1 MSNRVQ
7 DCHPLKSVEDAH
19 KPCFLGLVSN
29 IVLDTVGRL
38 DAPAPLPWQY
48 PMSKKPLTAIAVAK
62 ARTGAER
69 REIPDAGC
77 RGLYLVIQPSGH
89 RSWALR
95 YRSRGRP
102 VKFTLGPALIGAG
115 AESATAPA
123 LDTPLSLAAARE
135 LATRTLR
142 EVQAGHDPAVAKRR
156 RREEQHAAE
165 ADTLQAV
172 SEEFLRREGPRLR
185 TLVQRR
191 SDLGLLYK
199 PLGQLPVPEI
209 RRAMFSREFDRI
221 EDQRGPVRANRVQTA
236 VKALLNWYGGRS
248 DYVSV
253 LTRTPARISIAKRA
267 RSHVPSDAEL
277 RAIVLAAEQDEG
289 PFGRYLLFT
298 LHTATRRGESA
309 SLRRSELSPDGRTWI
324 IPGSRY
330 KNGRDTLIPLST
342 AAQKIVAAMPV
353 LGDYVFGADGTR
365 ALSDF
370 AGGKA
375 RLDAASGVRNW
386 VIHDTR
392 RVARTLLSRAG
403 ISADIAEMC
412 LGHALTGM
420 RGTYD
425 RHAYEAEKR
434 HAFEALATQIERIV
448 RPPSS
453 DTVVPIARAK
463 SGRRK

>member
-1 MSNRVQ
+1 
-7 DCHPLKSVEDAH
+7 
-19 KPCFLGLVSN
+19 VSN

-38 DAPAPLPWQY
+38 GAPAQ
-48 PMSKKPLTAIAVAK
+48 KPLTAIAVAK
-62 ARTGAER
+62 ARAGAER

-102 VKFTLGPALIGAG
+102 VKFTLGTVLSPG
-115 AESATAPA
+115 AEPATAPE

-142 EVQAGHDPAVAKRR
+142 EVQAGHDPAVAKRK
-156 RREEQHAAE
+156 RREQQHAAL
-165 ADTLQAV
+165 ADTFESVA
-172 SEEFLRREGPRLR
+172 EEFLRREGPRLR
-185 TLVQRR
+185 TFSQRKA
-191 SDLGLLYK
+191 DLGLLYK

-209 RRAMFSREFDRI
+209 RRAMFAREFDRI

-236 VKALLNWYGGRS
+236 VKALLNWYGSRS

-277 RAIVLAAEQDEG
+277 KAIVLAAEQDEG

-298 LHTATRRGESA
+298 LLTGVRRSESA
-309 SLRRSELSPDGRTWI
+309 GLRRRSELSDDGKTWI

-330 KNGRDTLIPLST
+330 KNGRDLLIPLS
-342 AAQKIVAAMPV
+342 AKAQAIIASMPV
-353 LGDYVFGADGTR
+353 LGDYVFGVDGRRPFTN
-365 ALSDF
+365 F
-370 AGGKA
+370 AESKA
-375 RLDAASGVRNW
+375 RLDAASGVRGW
-386 VIHDTR
+386 RIHDTR
-392 RVARTLLSRAG
+392 RVARTLLSRAA

-412 LGHALTGM
+412 LGHALTGV

-434 HAFEALATQIERIV
+434 HAFEALAEQIERIV
-448 RPPSS
+448 RPPP
-453 DTVVPIARAK
+453 DDVVVSIRRAK
-463 SGRRK
+463 GRRK